1 MHKLNKKGYMLIE
14 LILASFLAI
23 TVGLYL
29 IELIFNFRE
38 KVQDDFYSS
47 NIYKDKVVVT
57 KSISSYLNN
66 YKYNNVSTNA
76 DNTIVFNSTDAVS
89 YILKA
94 ESNSIH
100 FGINDNSSFLYEK
113 TFDDNVTLG
122 NLSLECPNTVDYCYI
137 KVPVTNLYDKNN
149 YDLKF
154 VVKMSS

>member
-94 ESNSIH
+94 ENNSIH

-113 TFDDNVTLG
+113 IFDDNVMLG
-122 NLSLECPNTVDYCYI
+122 NPNLECHEGVGYCYI
-137 KVPVTNLYDKNN
+137 KVPVTYLYNN
-149 YDLKF
+149 YSYDLKF